1 MLQHL
6 EYLLQHLFSSIGP
19 AHLDFQPATMKTFLT
34 LMILQ
39 LCETIPGKAFQSNLY
54 LYSKTEQQIGTYK
67 ESHCSIP
74 AIGVTKART
83 QDTGCFQLFEKENFE
98 GAAYKVGFGENFDA
112 DTLELKEI
120 TVRSIRHLPEDCAN
134 VSDNNG
140 KSEDC
145 TIVSDN
151 NAIFIGIGLFVLV
164 ILVPAVL
171 YIRKWAVGRMQ
182 RDQDSMELED
192 L

>member
-1 MLQHL
+1 
-6 EYLLQHLFSSIGP
+6 
-19 AHLDFQPATMKTFLT
+19 
-34 LMILQ
+34 MILQ
-39 LCETIPGKAFQSNLY
+39 LCEVILGEVSVY
-54 LYSKTEQQIGTYK
+54 LYNKTEQQIGPYK
-67 ESHCSIP
+67 ESHCSIL

-98 GAAYKVGFGENFDA
+98 GVAYKVGFGENFDA

-134 VSDNNG
+134 VSDSND

-145 TIVSDN
+145 NIVSDN

-164 ILVPAVL
+164 LLVLGFVL
-171 YIRKWAVGRMQ
+171 YIRKQRAEGRRQ
-182 RDQDSMELED
+182 RGQGGMEELED

>member
-1 MLQHL
+1 
-6 EYLLQHLFSSIGP
+6 
-19 AHLDFQPATMKTFLT
+19 
-34 LMILQ
+34 MILQ
-39 LCETIPGKAFQSNLY
+39 LCEVILGEVSVY
-54 LYSKTEQQIGTYK
+54 LYNKTEQQIGPYK
-67 ESHCSIP
+67 ESHCSIL

-151 NAIFIGIGLFVLV
+151 NAIFIGIGIGVFVLA
-164 ILVPAVL
+164 ILVLAVL
-171 YIRKWAVGRMQ
+171 YIRKQWTEGRMQ
-182 RDQDSMELED
+182 RDQGSMVELED

>member
-1 MLQHL
+1 
-6 EYLLQHLFSSIGP
+6 
-19 AHLDFQPATMKTFLT
+19 
-34 LMILQ
+34 MILQ
-39 LCETIPGKAFQSNLY
+39 LCEVILGEVSVY
-54 LYSKTEQQIGTYK
+54 LYNKTEHQIGPYK
-67 ESHCSIP
+67 ESHCSIL

-120 TVRSIRHLPEDCAN
+120 TVRSIRHLPEDCTN
-134 VSDNNG
+134 VSD
-140 KSEDC
+140 S
-145 TIVSDN
+145 
-151 NAIFIGIGLFVLV
+151 NAIFIGIGIGVFALV

-182 RDQDSMELED
+182 RDQGSMEELED

>member
-1 MLQHL
+1 
-6 EYLLQHLFSSIGP
+6 
-19 AHLDFQPATMKTFLT
+19 
-34 LMILQ
+34 MILQ
-39 LCETIPGKAFQSNLY
+39 LCEVILGEVSVY
-54 LYSKTEQQIGTYK
+54 LYNKKKQQIGSYK
-67 ESHCSIP
+67 ENRSML

-98 GAAYKVGFGENFDA
+98 GAAYKVGFRENFDA

-145 TIVSDN
+145 NIVSDN
-151 NAIFIGIGLFVLV
+151 NAIFIGIGIGVFVLV

-182 RDQDSMELED
+182 RDQDSMEELED

>member
-1 MLQHL
+1 
-6 EYLLQHLFSSIGP
+6 
-19 AHLDFQPATMKTFLT
+19 
-34 LMILQ
+34 MILQ
-39 LCETIPGKAFQSNLY
+39 LCEVIPGEAFQSNLY
-54 LYSKTEQQIGTYK
+54 LYDKTEQQIGPYK
-67 ESHCSIP
+67 ESHCSIL

-98 GAAYKVGFGENFDA
+98 GAAYKVGFRENFDA
-112 DTLELKEI
+112 DTMELKEI
-120 TVRSIRHLPEDCAN
+120 TVRSIRHLPEDCTN

-145 TIVSDN
+145 NIVSDN
-151 NAIFIGIGLFVLV
+151 NAIFIGIGIGVFVLV

-182 RDQDSMELED
+182 RDEGSMELED